1 MFSNKVYDVL
11 KIITLQIIPPL
22 ATLVMAVFSLWS
34 IPYGYEI
41 SETLIAIDA
50 CLGVMLGISSFKYN
64 KSVLSDEKEG
74 ENDDL

>member
-1 MFSNKVYDVL
+1 MFSNRTYDIL
-11 KIITLQIIPPL
+11 KLITLQIIPPL

-50 CLGVMLGISSFKYN
+50 CLGVMLGISSRQYN
-64 KSVLSDEKEG
+64 KTVLSDEKEG
-74 ENDDL
+74 EKDDL

>member
-22 ATLVMAVFSLWS
+22 ATLVMAVFSLWN

-50 CLGVMLGISSFKYN
+50 CLGVMLGISSRQYAKN
-64 KSVLSDEKEG
+64 AEIKEEEG
-74 ENDDL
+74 ENDDM